1 MTDRYDLKEI
11 TDAGEVP
18 SNTDII
24 IEIKNGEINLISS
37 GTPKKFLIINEDEKK
52 MILKNYKDCFMS
64 FQSLIKDRITLWKK
78 KSLNK

>member
-18 SNTDII
+18 SNTDTI

-37 GTPKKFLIINEDEKK
+37 GSPKKFLIINEDEGK